1 MALAGFAIRP
11 LALLVVF
18 ERAILGQ
25 EQGASVEWDPADS
38 GGMNLTWQGV
48 LGGLLFALA
57 CGGAWKLLTWFLES
71 RRTRIRWRRV
81 RYWWPTAM
89 LVWGWIMF
97 GLFAR
102 NESPGWL
109 FSALFVV
116 FGLMSFPGLIL
127 TAAIVGPFDQL
138 APWLRALTGSIVM
151 WVGWYLMV
159 RLAEWRAWTNAP
171 ISLHLA
177 DDDRAGSGES

>member
-1 MALAGFAIRP
+1 M
-11 LALLVVF
+11 
-18 ERAILGQ
+18 
-25 EQGASVEWDPADS
+25 EWDPADS

-89 LVWGWIMF
+89 LVWGWIML
-97 GLFAR
+97 GLLAR